1 MNLKKKKKDK
11 MSYAIIRNTN
21 YKMKNLSGIY
31 RHNERKN
38 TNYSNKD
45 IKKQNFK
52 LNYSIKAPY
61 STYEKMFKDIRKKY
75 DLKGMI
81 KKVSNVMCEFIITS
95 DKEFFNSIGEEETKR
110 YFKTAYKF
118 VANYNNLGEEFIVS
132 AKVHL
137 DETTPHLHILFIPV
151 VHKKDKDGNKISKI
165 ACSEYW
171 KGKDSYIK
179 LQDNFYSYIT
189 KSGFNLERGNKEE
202 NEHIAIEK
210 LKKITNYEMQ
220 EMLKETK
227 HEEQELVT
235 NDIEIMRTEYKRII
249 KKFNTLSSRY
259 SRLKNIV
266 EDTMIKAEQVKAKNY
281 NLEQEN
287 IRLKNENSKLKN
299 YIEKTFEYVS
309 LLFNFSKD
317 RLKRLVNDFIE
328 KLNQKEREK

>member
-1 MNLKKKKKDK
+1 

-45 IKKQNFK
+45 INKQFFK

-61 STYEKMFKDIRKKY
+61 STYQKVFQDIRTKY
-75 DLKGMI
+75 NLKGMI

-110 YFKTAYKF
+110 YFETAYKF

-151 VHKKDKDGNKISKI
+151 VQKKDKEGKEIKKI

-171 KGKDSYIK
+171 KGKDSYRK
-179 LQDNFYSYIT
+179 LQDNFYKYMT
-189 KSGFNLERGNKEE
+189 KSGFNLERGNTVN
-202 NEHIAIEK
+202 NEHIPTET
-210 LKKITNYEMQ
+210 LKKVTNYEIQ
-220 EMLKETK
+220 EMFKETK
-227 HEEQELVT
+227 HQEQEIVT
-235 NDIEIMRTEYKRII
+235 NNIEIIRNEYKRII
-249 KKFNTLSSRY
+249 KKFNTISSRY
-259 SRLKNIV
+259 SRIKNIV
-266 EDTMIKAEQVKAKNY
+266 EDTMIKAKQVEEKNY

-287 IRLKNENSKLKN
+287 IRLKNENLKLKN

-309 LLFNFSKD
+309 LLFNFSKE
-317 RLKRLVNDFIE
+317 RLKRLVNDFIS
-328 KLNQKEREK
+328 KINERAR